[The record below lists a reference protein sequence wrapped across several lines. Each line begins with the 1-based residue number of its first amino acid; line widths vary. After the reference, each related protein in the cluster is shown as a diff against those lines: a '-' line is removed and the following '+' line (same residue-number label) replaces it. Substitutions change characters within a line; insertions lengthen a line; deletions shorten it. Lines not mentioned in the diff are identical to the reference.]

1 MTTEFPSSEPLVDQ
15 LLRAGDQETGVKC
28 RPLVA
33 LVAARARKRHEWGE
47 ISHPLAESCRQAKKS
62 LFIFVDNIKRLQRR
76 RPSTID
82 TLAHQP
88 APMKDSRYCI
98 TFPLPP
104 PIQKT
109 CGLGNR
115 SCRVVNMKH
124 TFSHASLLSPR
135 VSPELF
141 CTTASYPEIPCTRP
155 ISKGFPGAD
164 LSGCIADRI
173 LLAYHSLM
181 CRKLFLLPLI
191 ASVRFYASQKSQLKE
206 FNNST
211 SPCTFLTIGPRSSN
225 MWTLDRR
232 VSNKTHLL

>member
-1 MTTEFPSSEPLVDQ
+1 
-15 LLRAGDQETGVKC
+15 
-28 RPLVA
+28 
-33 LVAARARKRHEWGE
+33 
-47 ISHPLAESCRQAKKS
+47 LAESCRQAKKS
-62 LFIFVDNIKRLQRR
+62 LFIFVGNIKRLQRR

-88 APMKDSRYCI
+88 APMKDSGYCI

-155 ISKGFPGAD
+155 NTKGFHGAD

-181 CRKLFLLPLI
+181 CRKLFLLPPI
-191 ASVRFYASQKSQLKE
+191 ASVSFMHPRKASSRNLMIQNRHAHSRQSDPDLQTCGSWIGG
-206 FNNST
+206 FRTRPICSN
-211 SPCTFLTIGPRSSN
+211 CFLEKYGPRP
-225 MWTLDRR
+225 
-232 VSNKTHLL
+232 